1 MVVNNYKN
9 CGAFVLVGI
18 KKWLL
23 ITSVATNS
31 TQNRDGRLLDVNFYE
46 TDIKTGI
53 HALNQK

>member
-53 HALNQK
+53 HA